1 MAYNVQELE
10 KQAIEAI
17 EKHNIMFSQTIAF
30 HLIIAYLP
38 CSKPTFYDLKLNES
52 NAIKKG
58 IEENR
63 ISKKVSL
70 LNNWINQDASPVL
83 QIAAMKMI
91 SSKEEAHRL
100 NGTKQEIK
108 HDTKKKSFEVKII
121 NGDKN

>member
-1 MAYNVQELE
+1 MAYDPKELE
-10 KQAIEAI
+10 KQAIEVI
-17 EKHNIMFSQTIAF
+17 KKYNIMFIE
-30 HLIIAYLP
+30 HLVAYLP

-58 IEENR
+58 IEGNR
-63 ISKKVSL
+63 TSKKVSL
-70 LNNWINQDASPVL
+70 LNNWINEDASPVL

-91 SSKEEAHRL
+91 SSQEEAHRL

-121 NGDKN
+121 NGDTN

>member
-10 KQAIEAI
+10 KQALQVI
-17 EKHNIMFSQTIAF
+17 EKHNIMFIE
-30 HLIIAYLP
+30 HLVAYLP
-38 CSKPTFYDLKLNES
+38 CSKKTFYEHKLHES

-70 LNNWINQDASPVL
+70 LNNWINQEASPVL

>member
-1 MAYNVQELE
+1 MAYDPKELE
-10 KQAIEAI
+10 KQAIEVI
-17 EKHNIMFSQTIAF
+17 KKHNIMFIE
-30 HLIIAYLP
+30 HLVAYLP
-38 CSKPTFYDLKLNES
+38 CSKKTFYEHKLHES

-58 IEENR
+58 IEGNR
-63 ISKKVSL
+63 TSKKVSL

-91 SSKEEAHRL
+91 SSQEEAHRL

-121 NGDKN
+121 NGDTN